1 MMETTVVVDESGLP
15 APTNRSLGT
24 ETSSAAM
31 DPLLVS
37 LAVDLRQSLKEAE
50 ERRDEQ
56 IALVASLAGEDRLQW
71 HAQNV
76 LMMREETLRLARRNL
91 DFMEIFLEPE

>member
-1 MMETTVVVDESGLP
+1 MMETMVVVDESGLWSL
-15 APTNRSLGT
+15 TSRSLGA
-24 ETSSAAM
+24 ETSSAAI
-31 DPLLVS
+31 DPLIAS

-56 IALVASLAGEDRLQW
+56 IALVASLAGQARLQW

-76 LMMREETLRLARRNL
+76 LVMREETLRLARRNL
-91 DFMEIFLEPE
+91 DFMEIFLDTE